1 MNLILLSQYCSED
14 HKKNNDYCRKEL
26 YSVVEI
32 NIAVEV
38 NIMTPTTINA
48 GPVTAIGM
56 AVIIGE
62 KNNERPRARL
72 LAERKTCT
80 RSAFHAS
87 L

>member
-1 MNLILLSQYCSED
+1 
-14 HKKNNDYCRKEL
+14 
-26 YSVVEI
+26 
-32 NIAVEV
+32 
-38 NIMTPTTINA
+38 MTPTTINA

-62 KNNERPRARL
+62 KNNERPRAHL
-72 LAERKTCT
+72 LAERKACT

>member
-1 MNLILLSQYCSED
+1 MKTIR
-14 HKKNNDYCRKEL
+14 KIVIIAGKNSC
-26 YSVVEI
+26 SVVEI
-32 NIAVEV
+32 NITVEV

-56 AVIIGE
+56 TVIIGE

-72 LAERKTCT
+72 LAERKACT